1 MLHHGNS
8 GYSVTDSGAGER
20 SVSSNYARHC
30 SQERRHRCGFF
41 CLGPLAFHSSAVGDH
56 LRLNRQCTL
65 AHRLECTFNHGLA
78 FSSRPVRVGEVV
90 RLKVKKRVGH
100 WNGALR
106 LGFTNRPPG
115 GRALPPPPMAIPNLT
130 DAGGHWAHPVPEP
143 FCYTGSVLEFWVS
156 QGGTIYCRTMNF
168 KRFKLLKGVVLDPFT
183 LAVMF
188 GETIKNFHINFN
200 ARDDRNLYSSGD
212 LITGKLSFDL
222 TKKMTIN
229 SITLTLNGKAHV
241 SWSSESSKHRR
252 QTTSANVEYFN
263 FKNVIRVNA
272 EGEDITI
279 MCEFSNASSRTAT
292 PKARLVQ
299 KQMFYSHSRVS
310 STMHT
315 LDLDSKAGDLVG
327 PHSSDVQNELT
338 LTVPSDTPVTISN
351 CAILEVSYLIE
362 VSVRSPSLLYFAITL
377 MSWCEK
383 GK

>member
-1 MLHHGNS
+1 MAGRRAGLRTLIMDVSPSAIWTHCMIHREQLAAKEL
-8 GYSVTDSGAGER
+8 SVA
-20 SVSSNYARHC
+20 
-30 SQERRHRCGFF
+30 
-41 CLGPLAFHSSAVGDH
+41 LAD
-56 LRLNRQCTL
+56 
-65 AHRLECTFNHGLA
+65 
-78 FSSRPVRVGEVV
+78 
-90 RLKVKKRVGH
+90 
-100 WNGALR
+100 
-106 LGFTNRPPG
+106 
-115 GRALPPPPMAIPNLT
+115 
-130 DAGGHWAHPVPEP
+130 
-143 FCYTGSVLEFWVS
+143 VL
-156 QGGTIYCRTMNF
+156 QQ
-168 KRFKLLKGVVLDPFT
+168 VVLDPFT

-188 GETIKNFHINFN
+188 GETIKNFHIHFN

-241 SWSSESSKHRR
+241 SWSSGSSKHRR
-252 QTTSANVEYFN
+252 VTSANVEYFN

-310 STMHT
+310 SRMHT

-327 PHSSDVQNELT
+327 PHSSDVQSELT

-362 VSVRSPSLLYFAITL
+362 LKTNNIY
-377 MSWCEK
+377 
-383 GK
+383 